1 MPSRVLKTINVKIT
15 TREALWTEIYT
26 SALESGF
33 SPAVA
38 SLETDKAVD
47 LIFDKIGPEKEAR
60 LRKLYSREKPRVRP
74 TFQLERSGLR
84 DSQPN

>member
-1 MPSRVLKTINVKIT
+1 MPPRVLKTINVKIT

-38 SLETDKAVD
+38 SLETDKAVN
-47 LIFDKIGPEKEAR
+47 LIFDQIGPEKEAKLRKFYNRDR
-60 LRKLYSREKPRVRP
+60 LRPRTP
-74 TFQLERSGLR
+74 FQVQQSEFR